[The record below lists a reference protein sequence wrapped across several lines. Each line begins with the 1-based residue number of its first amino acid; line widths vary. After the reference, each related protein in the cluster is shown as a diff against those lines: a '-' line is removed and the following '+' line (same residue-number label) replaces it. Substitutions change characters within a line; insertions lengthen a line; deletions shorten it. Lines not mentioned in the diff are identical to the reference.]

1 MITIKRH
8 ANLDNWINILHFNKV
23 IEQTTS
29 RVKAL
34 RLAKAIAKSKNEVL
48 VDADLGKIHHRNA

>member
-8 ANLDNWINILHFNKV
+8 ANLDNWINILRFNKV

-29 RVKAL
+29 RAKAL
-34 RLAKAIAKSKNEVL
+34 RIATAKAKKFNEVL
-48 VDADLGKIHHRNA
+48 VDADEGVIHHRHA